1 MQLNVSMVSSRLS
14 VSATN
19 GSRPN
24 AAARLSSRSPAA
36 GMRSNVPGTY
46 GLWLFRARIIT
57 DSVIGITAG
66 SQNDA
71 IECIHGLQWFKTNC
85 SGKTFEQITCS
96 GCGNYT
102 FDEQDLGA
110 FDIPIS
116 GKDSLEHAWEEQD
129 LLKSGQE
136 RATPSS
142 ECLFG
147 SQSVTQ

>member
-1 MQLNVSMVSSRLS
+1 M
-14 VSATN
+14 
-19 GSRPN
+19 
-24 AAARLSSRSPAA
+24 
-36 GMRSNVPGTY
+36 
-46 GLWLFRARIIT
+46 
-57 DSVIGITAG
+57 TAG

-71 IECIHGLQWFKTNC
+71 TECIHGLVSALSISNQWFKTKC

-96 GCGNYT
+96 GYGNYT